1 MDPPTPPRSEIPSLA
16 EALERVGPKLRRIL
30 FRYRIPARD
39 ADDLLQETLLVLVSK
54 QESVRNPEAWLK
66 ATLANRCV
74 LYWRRRR
81 GRVSELV
88 DRTILELLGDPAV
101 PSDEAAEIRSD
112 LDLLISHLPER
123 CQLLLRRR
131 YGLAPAP
138 EEGSEPD
145 EGAADESTDPEKT
158 RRCLAALA
166 QRALGAG
173 LLDLPNV

>member
-54 QESVRNPEAWLK
+54 QESVRNPEAWLQ
-66 ATLANRCV
+66 ATLSNRCV

-81 GRVSELV
+81 GRVAELV
-88 DRTILELLGDPAV
+88 DRTILELLADPTV
-101 PSDEAAEIRSD
+101 PSNEAAAIRSD
-112 LDLLISHLPER
+112 LDLLISRLPER
-123 CQLLLRRR
+123 CQPLLRRR
-131 YGLAPAP
+131 YGLLPSLEEASS
-138 EEGSEPD
+138 EEGSEPID
-145 EGAADESTDPEKT
+145 DPEKT

-173 LLDLPNV
+173 LLDLSNA